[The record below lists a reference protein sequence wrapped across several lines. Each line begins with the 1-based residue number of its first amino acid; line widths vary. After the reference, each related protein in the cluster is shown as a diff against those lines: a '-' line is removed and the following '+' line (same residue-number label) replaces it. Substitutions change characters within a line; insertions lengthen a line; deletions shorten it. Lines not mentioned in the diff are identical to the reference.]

1 MISVG
6 SVYHRGARSM
16 AKKLAAGKRPVNT
29 TATEEEVKAVRLEL
43 PPHLHKELRIEAAKR
58 DTHMSALARTAVEEF
73 LERARKE
80 GRK

>member
-1 MISVG
+1 
-6 SVYHRGARSM
+6 M
-16 AKKLAAGKRPVNT
+16 AKKQAMGKQPVNT
-29 TATEEEVKAVRLEL
+29 TATAEVVKAVRLEL

>member
-6 SVYHRGARSM
+6 SVYHRGARPM
-16 AKKLAAGKRPVNT
+16 AKKQVTGKQAVSAT
-29 TATEEEVKAVRLEL
+29 TTEEEVKAVRLEL

-73 LERARKE
+73 LDRARKA
-80 GRK
+80 GGK